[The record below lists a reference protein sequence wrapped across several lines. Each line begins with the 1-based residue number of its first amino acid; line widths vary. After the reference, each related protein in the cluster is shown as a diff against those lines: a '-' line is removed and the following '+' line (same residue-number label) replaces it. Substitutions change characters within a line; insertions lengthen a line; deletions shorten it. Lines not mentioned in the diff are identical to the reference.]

1 MVGAEAERVVGM
13 WAEALVVREAWGQFA
28 VVASLA
34 VAAAHQKKVRAVAPP
49 KHQVVIRMLA
59 VHLGLG
65 PKVCLVVTDCS
76 SKDS

>member
-1 MVGAEAERVVGM
+1 
-13 WAEALVVREAWGQFA
+13 
-28 VVASLA
+28 
-34 VAAAHQKKVRAVAPP
+34 
-49 KHQVVIRMLA
+49 VIRMLA